1 MSQRIKLKFFPFP
14 DMVADLV
21 GDLSSQGF
29 NIQMEPC
36 AETDHYVMIAELAYE
51 GEEPELLA
59 RPPTLH

>member
-21 GDLSSQGF
+21 CDLAGQGF

-36 AETDHYVMIAELAYE
+36 ADTDHYVMVAELVYE
-51 GEEPELLA
+51 GQAPELLSSG
-59 RPPTLH
+59 PTIH

>member
-21 GDLSSQGF
+21 RDLAGNGF

-36 AETDHYVMIAELAYE
+36 KDTDHYVMIAELAFE
-51 GEEPELLA
+51 GEEPELLSK
-59 RPPTLH
+59 PQTLH